1 MLALKTEL
9 MLEEYEKKKQKQ
21 ISSMRSWLDYGRGIF
36 FAGTGILLI
45 FFEKLKIP
53 IDTDKISPNAIK
65 ALGLIF
71 ALYGVWRI
79 YRAYK
84 KNYFQ

>member
-1 MLALKTEL
+1 MPAPEKQF

-36 FAGTGILLI
+36 FTALGVVLV
-45 FFEKLKIP
+45 FHDKLKIP
-53 IDTDKISPNAIK
+53 IQKSISPNAVK
-65 ALGLIF
+65 ALGVLF
-71 ALYGVWRI
+71 VLYGIWRI
-79 YRAYK
+79 YRGFK